1 MGAFMVGYIWAFLIG
16 IGILY
21 SLLSGNITVINES
34 ILTNVNEALDLI
46 LSLLPIIVLWTGIL
60 KIAEDSGM
68 LDKFASLLRP
78 ILCKLFPSIPKDNK
92 ALGYISSN
100 IAANMLGL
108 GSAATPAGL
117 KAMVELQ
124 KINDKK
130 DTASEGM
137 ITFLVLNTAGVTI
150 IPTTIL
156 ALRVAYNSSNPGEII
171 IPAIIA
177 TFSSCVAGVT
187 LDYFIRKGKNK
198 WK

>member
-1 MGAFMVGYIWAFLIG
+1 MVSYIWAFLIG
-16 IGILY
+16 IGIFY
-21 SLLSGNITVINES
+21 SLLTGNVNNLNNS
-34 ILTNVNEALDLI
+34 ILTNANEALDLI
-46 LSLLPIIVLWTGIL
+46 LNLMPIIVLWTGIL
-60 KIAEDSGM
+60 KIAEKSG
-68 LDKFASLLRP
+68 LLKKFANLLSPFLTR
-78 ILCKLFPSIPKDNK
+78 LFPSIPKDNE

-117 KAMVELQ
+117 KALTELQ
-124 KINDKK
+124 KINQNK

-156 ALRVAYNSSNPGEII
+156 ALRVAYHSHNPGEII
-171 IPAIIA
+171 LPAIIA
-177 TFSSCVAGVT
+177 TFCSSISGLT
-187 LDYFIRKGKNK
+187 LDYFIRRGKK